1 MDLQVTRWGNSLAMR
16 LPAEVA
22 RRLGV
27 REGDT
32 LQARLTTDG
41 AMTLPAA
48 SWNRRD
54 FAAELAAGRDTLPL
68 APEVVRE
75 LRDLERF

>member
-41 AMTLPAA
+41 AMTVRAA

-54 FAAELAAGRDTLPL
+54 FAAGLAAARDGLPE
-68 APEVVRE
+68 APAVIRE
-75 LRDLERF
+75 LRDAARF

>member
-41 AMTLPAA
+41 AMTLRAA

-54 FAAELAAGRDTLPL
+54 FAAELAAVRDTLPL